1 MQEDRNA
8 AEPSVARPTP
18 LQLGVLILFV
28 SALLIG
34 AFGYGIHEHNLA
46 SQLSGQNTQILN
58 ALNDTR
64 NQMMALVSRMNAP
77 APAPDLEK
85 TVLSAGKPSGR
96 IAQQTV
102 TRRTS
107 SHRRSGDDARWR
119 QINNKLAEHDS
130 SIQSTRKELAD
141 TRTEL
146 QGSIAHTHDELVV
159 LQKKGERS
167 YYEFDLNKSKRF
179 QRTGLIGISL
189 RKANEKHQY
198 ADLALLVEDRELSKK
213 HVNIY
218 EPVLFYPVDAR
229 QPIELIINSID
240 KNHIH
245 GYISQPKYS
254 QAELAAL
261 SANSSAAVAT
271 NVNPQDE
278 HSLSSSDGLKTRKRL
293 EVPR

>member
-1 MQEDRNA
+1 MQEDRTA
-8 AEPSVARPTP
+8 TAPSDARLTP
-18 LQLGVLILFV
+18 LQLGGLILFV
-28 SALLIG
+28 LALLIG
-34 AFGYGIHEHNLA
+34 AFGYAIHEHNLA
-46 SQLSGQNTQILN
+46 SQLSGQNAQILS

-77 APAPDLEK
+77 APSPDPGK
-85 TVLSAGKPSGR
+85 TVLSGGKQNGHMAGQTATRPTAGR
-96 IAQQTV
+96 
-102 TRRTS
+102 
-107 SHRRSGDDARWR
+107 RRSGDDARWR

-146 QGSIAHTHDELVV
+146 QGSIARTHDELVV

-189 RKANEKHQY
+189 RKSNEKHQY

-218 EPVLFYPVDAR
+218 EPVLFYPVEAR
-229 QPIELIINSID
+229 QPVELVINSIE

-261 SANSSAAVAT
+261 SANSSVAPT
-271 NVNPQDE
+271 V
-278 HSLSSSDGLKTRKRL
+278 
-293 EVPR
+293 

>member
-1 MQEDRNA
+1 MQEDQTA
-8 AEPSVARPTP
+8 IAPSVARLTT
-18 LQLGVLILFV
+18 LQLGGLTLLVL
-28 SALLIG
+28 ALLIG
-34 AFGYGIHEHNLA
+34 TFVYAIHEHNLA
-46 SQLSGQNTQILN
+46 SRLSGQNAQVLG

-64 NQMMALVSRMNAP
+64 NQVAALTSRMNAS
-77 APAPDLEK
+77 APSPDP
-85 TVLSAGKPSGR
+85 GKAVMSSGKHSGH
-96 IAQQTV
+96 V
-102 TRRTS
+102 MRRTAGR
-107 SHRRSGDDARWR
+107 RRSGDDSRWR
-119 QINNKLAEHDS
+119 QINNKLAEHDN

-146 QGSIAHTHDELVV
+146 QGSIARTHDDLVA

-189 RKANEKHQY
+189 RKSNEKRQY

-218 EPVLFYPVDAR
+218 EPVLFYPADTR
-229 QPIELIINSID
+229 QPVELVINSIN

-261 SANSSAAVAT
+261 SANSSAAVAP
-271 NVNPQDE
+271 NGKPQDE
-278 HSLSSSDGLKTRKRL
+278 SSPSSSDGLKTRRRL

>member
-1 MQEDRNA
+1 MQEDRTA
-8 AEPSVARPTP
+8 GAPSVATLTP
-18 LQLGVLILFV
+18 LQLGGLIVLVLAV
-28 SALLIG
+28 LIG
-34 AFGYGIHEHNLA
+34 AFGYAIHEHNLA
-46 SQLSGQNTQILN
+46 SQLSGQNAQMLS

-64 NQMMALVSRMNAP
+64 NQVSAQVSRMNAP
-77 APAPDLEK
+77 APILDAGKDSGKP
-85 TVLSAGKPSGR
+85 VLSSGKQGSHAMRPTAGR
-96 IAQQTV
+96 
-102 TRRTS
+102 
-107 SHRRSGDDARWR
+107 RRSGDDSRWR

-146 QGSIAHTHDELVV
+146 QGSIARTHDDLVV

-167 YYEFDLNKSKRF
+167 YYEFDLNKSKQF

-189 RKANEKHQY
+189 RKSNEKHQY

-229 QPIELIINSID
+229 QPIELVINSIN

-261 SANSSAAVAT
+261 SANGSATVAP
-271 NVNPQDE
+271 NVKPQDE
-278 HSLSSSDGLKTRKRL
+278 PSLSSSDGLKTRRRL

>member
-1 MQEDRNA
+1 MQEDRTA
-8 AEPSVARPTP
+8 ATPSVARLTP
-18 LQLGVLILFV
+18 LHFGGL
-28 SALLIG
+28 ALLVLVLMIG
-34 AFGYGIHEHNLA
+34 AFGYAIHEHNLA
-46 SQLSGQNTQILN
+46 SQLSAQNAQVLN

-64 NQMMALVSRMNAP
+64 SQMMMLVSRINAP
-77 APAPDLEK
+77 APSPDPEKAPGK
-85 TVLSAGKPSGR
+85 TAVNSGKPSGR
-96 IAQQTV
+96 T
-102 TRRTS
+102 TRPTAA
-107 SHRRSGDDARWR
+107 HRRPGDDARWR
-119 QINNKLAEHDS
+119 QVNNKLAEHEN
-130 SIQSTRKELAD
+130 SIQSTRKDLAD

-146 QGSIAHTHDELVV
+146 QGGIARTHEELVV

-167 YYEFDLNKSKRF
+167 YYEFDLNKSKQF

-189 RKANEKHQY
+189 RKANVKHQY

-229 QPIELIINSID
+229 QPVELIINSID
-240 KNHIH
+240 KNHIR

-261 SANSSAAVAT
+261 SGNSSAGGASNGKA
-271 NVNPQDE
+271 QDE
-278 HSLSSSDGLKTRKRL
+278 PSPSSSDGLRVRKRL

>member
-1 MQEDRNA
+1 MQEEQSA
-8 AEPSVARPTP
+8 TVPSDARLTP
-18 LQLGVLILFV
+18 FQLGGLALLVLV
-28 SALLIG
+28 LLIG
-34 AFGYGIHEHNLA
+34 TFGYAIHEHNLA
-46 SQLSGQNTQILN
+46 SQLSGQNAQMLS

-64 NQMMALVSRMNAP
+64 NQMVAIVSRMNAP
-77 APAPDLEK
+77 APSPDPGKAVSSGARQNAPG
-85 TVLSAGKPSGR
+85 TR
-96 IAQQTV
+96 QTAA
-102 TRRTS
+102 R
-107 SHRRSGDDARWR
+107 RRSGEDARWR
-119 QINNKLAEHDS
+119 QVNSKLAEHEN

-141 TRTEL
+141 ARTEL
-146 QGSIAHTHDELVV
+146 QGGIARTHDEVVV

-189 RKANEKHQY
+189 RKSNEKHQY

-218 EPVLFYPVDAR
+218 EPVLFYPVETR
-229 QPIELIINSID
+229 QPVELVINSIE

-261 SANSSAAVAT
+261 SANNPAAGAP
-271 NVNPQDE
+271 NVKPQDE
-278 HSLSSSDGLKTRKRL
+278 PSLSSSDGLKPRRRL
-293 EVPR
+293 EIPR

>member
-1 MQEDRNA
+1 MQEDRIA
-8 AEPSVARPTP
+8 SLPSDARLTP
-18 LQLGVLILFV
+18 LQLGGLTLFV
-28 SALLIG
+28 LVLLLG
-34 AFGYGIHEHNLA
+34 AFGYAIHEHNLA
-46 SQLSGQNTQILN
+46 SHLSGQNAQMLS

-64 NQMMALVSRMNAP
+64 NQMMALASRLNAP
-77 APAPDLEK
+77 APSPDPEKAPQK
-85 TVLSAGKPSGR
+85 TVVSGGKPSGH
-96 IAQQTV
+96 I
-102 TRRTS
+102 TRRTAA
-107 SHRRSGDDARWR
+107 HRRSEGDARWR

-146 QGSIAHTHDELVV
+146 QGSIARTHDELVV

-189 RKANEKHQY
+189 RKSNEKHQY

-218 EPVLFYPVDAR
+218 EPVLFYPVEAR
-229 QPIELIINSID
+229 QPVELVINSIE

-261 SANSSAAVAT
+261 SANSSVAPT
-271 NVNPQDE
+271 VKPQDDPG
-278 HSLSSSDGLKTRKRL
+278 LSSSDGLKTRRRL